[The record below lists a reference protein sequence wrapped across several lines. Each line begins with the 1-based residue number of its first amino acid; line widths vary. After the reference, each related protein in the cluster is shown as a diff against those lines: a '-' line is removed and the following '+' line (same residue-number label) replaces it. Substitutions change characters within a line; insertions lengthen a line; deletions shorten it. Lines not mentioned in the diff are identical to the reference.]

1 MLDFVELIGVNASP
15 RIMNLMGNIV
25 GGSGSRNLS
34 QSALIG

>member
-25 GGSGSRNLS
+25 GGGGSSLS